1 LFMVRRVPK
10 LRFFGG
16 FWAFPGGKVDN
27 SDGDPASSPADRQ
40 LHAAARELF
49 EECGVLIAREP
60 NGAFP
65 ILNDGLVNK
74 RRGLI
79 EGRFTFGEVLNDLNL
94 RLSSKDFLPVG
105 NLVTPPFS
113 SQRFDS
119 SFYLVPMPGG
129 QKAEVWPGELDEGK
143 WIPPGVIIDDWNKG
157 RSLIAPPTLALLQT
171 LRNRPVPEW
180 AGRLSALMDDWMGK
194 PLPPIFFAPQVQLL
208 PLRTQALQPS
218 THTNSYL
225 VGHDPAYLLDPGPT
239 DPVEQEKLFGALD
252 VQQALGRRLAAVV
265 LTHHHPDHVGAA
277 RAVSQRYSLP
287 ICAHPLTARLLKGKV
302 EINHEIQDVDR
313 LDLGTAPDGS
323 GPLFLQ
329 AMHTPGHAPGHLAFY
344 ESHYRLLFAGDLVSP
359 QTSMIIAPPDG
370 DLSVYLDSLK
380 KAKALDC
387 GLLLPAH
394 GSPTAQ
400 PARLIQEA
408 LELRAKREQQIL
420 DALCHG
426 PRSESDLL
434 DEVYRGVP
442 TALSRYAALQLQAG
456 LIKLEREAKA
466 ERVRDAAD
474 PLWGL
479 CQANKTS

>member
-1 LFMVRRVPK
+1 
-10 LRFFGG
+10 
-16 FWAFPGGKVDN
+16 
-27 SDGDPASSPADRQ
+27 
-40 LHAAARELF
+40 
-49 EECGVLIAREP
+49 VLIAREP

-79 EGRFTFGEVLNDLNL
+79 EGRFTLGEVLNDLDL
-94 RLSSKDFLPVG
+94 RLSSKDFIPVG

-119 SFYLVPMPGG
+119 TFYLASMPAG
-129 QKAEVWPGELDEGK
+129 QRAEVWPGELDEGK
-143 WIPPGVIIDDWNKG
+143 WIPPGVIIDDWSKG
-157 RSLIAPPTLALLQT
+157 QLLIAPPTLALLQT
-171 LRNRPVPEW
+171 LRNRPVSEW
-180 AGRLSALMDDWMGK
+180 ARRVSALMDDWMGK

-218 THTNSYL
+218 THTNAYL

-239 DPVEQEKLFGALD
+239 DPAEQERLFEAVD

-277 RAVSQRYSLP
+277 KAVSERYSLP
-287 ICAHPLTARLLKGKV
+287 IWAHSLTARLLKGKV
-302 EINHEIQDVDR
+302 EVHHETQSEDR

-323 GPLFLQ
+323 GPWHLR

-380 KAKALDC
+380 KVQTLDC
-387 GLLLPAH
+387 RLLLPSH
-394 GSPTAQ
+394 GGPTSQ

-420 DALCHG
+420 DALSQG
-426 PRSESDLL
+426 PRSESQLL
-434 DEVYRGVP
+434 EEVYRGVP

-466 ERVRDAAD
+466 ERVRGAAD

-479 CQANKTS
+479 CQNKTS